1 MNKFNIE
8 NEIERLEK
16 DLKNIN
22 KEYEKLDVELLTIE
36 NKMSILSAQREKV
49 QDLIFKL
56 EDRI

>member
-1 MNKFNIE
+1 MNKFSIE

-16 DLKNIN
+16 ELKNLN
-22 KEYEKLDVELLTIE
+22 KEYERLDVELLTIE
-36 NKMSILSAQREKV
+36 NKMSVLNAQREKV

>member
-16 DLKNIN
+16 ELKNLN
-22 KEYEKLDVELLTIE
+22 KEYERLDVELLTIE